1 MRGVLSKLWL
11 TAAGWFSPSKTATP
25 ASTSANIVINPQ
37 FDWAD
42 SFSEGLAAVSI
53 GDKFG
58 YIDNTG
64 HIIIN
69 PQFDGIGSFS
79 DGLAMVRFGGKE
91 GYIAR

>member
-42 SFSEGLAAVSI
+42 SFSDGLAAVLI
-53 GDKFG
+53 GDDTTGKWGF
-58 YIDNTG
+58 IDKTG
-64 HIIIN
+64 RIAIN
-69 PQFDGIGSFS
+69 P
-79 DGLAMVRFGGKE
+79 
-91 GYIAR
+91 